1 MAYHGLAARR
11 EYNGILCCNGVTGI
25 MGIIRRSGKTDK
37 KPRIRI
43 KETISMSPFIQDLLR
58 KRDRLNN
65 RLGVVR
71 SFNALRSIRRE
82 LDSVDELLRLLGED

>member
-1 MAYHGLAARR
+1 
-11 EYNGILCCNGVTGI
+11 
-25 MGIIRRSGKTDK
+25 
-37 KPRIRI
+37 
-43 KETISMSPFIQDLLR
+43 MSPFIQDLLR